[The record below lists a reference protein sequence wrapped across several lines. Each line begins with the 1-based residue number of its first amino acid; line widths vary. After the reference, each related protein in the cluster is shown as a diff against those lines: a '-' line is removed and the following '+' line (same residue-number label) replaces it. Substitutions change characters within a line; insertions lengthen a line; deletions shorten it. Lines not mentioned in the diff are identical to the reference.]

1 MSRKKSNQKQS
12 VRRLM
17 EKLARREFGENLMG
31 IMFHGPYEDEDMDVD
46 LLLREEPLDD
56 ANSWHRIH
64 QELEKAGF
72 FVLFGWDVWE
82 ELEED
87 EKEDWQSLWQ
97 PVNARKAKT
106 KNSESVNKSL
116 L

>member
-1 MSRKKSNQKQS
+1 MKN
-12 VRRLM
+12 
-17 EKLARREFGENLMG
+17 LARQEFGKNLLG
-31 IMFHGPYEDEDMDVD
+31 IMFHGPYEYEDMDVD
-46 LLLREEPLDD
+46 LLLREAPPDD

-82 ELEED
+82 ELERD

-106 KNSESVNKSL
+106 NTKQEWNYKGN
-116 L
+116 